1 MAPAPA
7 FSRIFRLTSPR
18 VFGSLPSWSPG
29 EAGIVTNSRR
39 HHFIVIGGGPAGAMA
54 AEKLARAGWRVSVFE
69 EKLGWEKPC
78 GGGVTPKA
86 LARYP
91 FLSRGAEGS

>member
-1 MAPAPA
+1 
-7 FSRIFRLTSPR
+7 
-18 VFGSLPSWSPG
+18 
-29 EAGIVTNSRR
+29 
-39 HHFIVIGGGPAGAMA
+39 MA